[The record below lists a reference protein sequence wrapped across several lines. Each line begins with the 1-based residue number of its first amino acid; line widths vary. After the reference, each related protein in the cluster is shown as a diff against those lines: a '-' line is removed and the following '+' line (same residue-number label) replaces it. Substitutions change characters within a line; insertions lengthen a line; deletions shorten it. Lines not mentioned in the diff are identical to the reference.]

1 MGFLKTICDKQQN
14 AKYRNFDTFG
24 FFWVITMK
32 KAKTKK
38 TTKGIISQTPAP
50 AWDAVGMTMTQEAD
64 E

>member
-38 TTKGIISQTPAP
+38 NNKGDYFT
-50 AWDAVGMTMTQEAD
+50 DTCTCVGCGGND
-64 E
+64 NDSRS